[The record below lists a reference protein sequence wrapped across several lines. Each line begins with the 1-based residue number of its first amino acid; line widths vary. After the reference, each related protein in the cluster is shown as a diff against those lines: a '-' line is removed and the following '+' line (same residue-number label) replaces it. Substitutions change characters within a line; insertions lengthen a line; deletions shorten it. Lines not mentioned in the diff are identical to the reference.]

1 MIGYGIRQLDCA
13 TFRETS
19 ESRILTESGG
29 RIRQQTST
37 RQGVWRFRATP
48 SDDAVSIEA
57 WLDSLAVTRRSDE
70 ASISPDTDGLLGGR
84 YRGVLTARGD
94 YTSRTRPFVP
104 DEVAEVAGMGGALDD
119 FFPPLPARALKVG
132 QTWSEVPGLT
142 LRRLPDSTSRAGR
155 LYRFELQR
163 TGEARTAE
171 TAGDTVPLRLQQKSN
186 EQGEFVWHPQRGL
199 LRRERR
205 IVVETTIPPSRTVRQ
220 AVRSK
225 VEQRITLVRD
235 LNFPGCQPGAGGR

>member
-1 MIGYGIRQLDCA
+1 MIGYAARQLDCA
-13 TFRETS
+13 RFRETS
-19 ESRILTESGG
+19 QSGIRTESGG
-29 RIRQQTST
+29 RNRQQTST
-37 RQGVWRFRATP
+37 REGVWQFRATP
-48 SDDAVSIEA
+48 SDDTVSIEA

-84 YRGVLTARGD
+84 YRGVLTAQGA
-94 YTSRTRPFVP
+94 YTSRVRPFVP
-104 DEVAEVAGMGGALDD
+104 DEVAEVAGMGSALDD

-132 QTWSEVPGLT
+132 ETWSEVPGLT

-163 TGEARTAE
+163 TSEARTAE
-171 TAGDTVPLRLQQKSN
+171 TAGDSLPLRLQQKSN

-205 IVVETTIPPSRTVRQ
+205 IVIETTIPPGRTVRQ

-225 VEQRITLVRD
+225 VEQRITLARG
-235 LNFPGCQPGAGGR
+235 LNPPGCRPTAGGR